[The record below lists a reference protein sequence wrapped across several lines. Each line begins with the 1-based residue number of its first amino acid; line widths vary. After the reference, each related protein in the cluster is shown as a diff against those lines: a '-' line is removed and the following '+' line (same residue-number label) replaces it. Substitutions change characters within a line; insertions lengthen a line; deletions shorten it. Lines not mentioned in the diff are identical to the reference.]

1 MHEDLGEE
9 RATSETNYLMNIP
22 FGSNIIIN
30 ICATV
35 VYYQI
40 LIKAATKKLTESL
53 LSIQFFKTYNGL
65 YFQAASC
72 YRRRTFYSQREHITT
87 KFSELIFIH
96 CFFFKWPY

>member
-1 MHEDLGEE
+1 
-9 RATSETNYLMNIP
+9 MNIP

-65 YFQAASC
+65 YFQAAPC

-96 CFFFKWPY
+96 CFFSSGHINKPIK